1 MNFALESRMT
11 TTDGFYAAESYFH
24 PNSVAVAILCQ
35 RLSLYAGLGLETSDL
50 IDALPDQ
57 NLPAEVK
64 PAFLPEKAFDFQ
76 IDA

>member
-11 TTDGFYAAESYFH
+11 TTDGFYAAETYFH

-35 RLSLYAGLGLETSDL
+35 RLSLYAGLGLKTSNL
-50 IDALPDQ
+50 IGALPDQ
-57 NLPAEVK
+57 ILPAEVK
-64 PAFLPEKAFDFQ
+64 PALPENAFDLQ